1 MYIYCGCVCVCV
13 CACVCVCMCVLR
25 KCFLF
30 SQTVFVCVYARVC
43 ACVRVCIRNTGCAN
57 VECVQV
63 LKTDAGN
70 SLLDVEALRRHAAG
84 VHLNDKWSQ
93 T

>member
-1 MYIYCGCVCVCV
+1 MRQDTSVAEVLRKLFSLLSDCVCVCV
-13 CACVCVCMCVLR
+13 R
-25 KCFLF
+25 
-30 SQTVFVCVYARVC
+30 ARV
-43 ACVRVCIRNTGCAN
+43 CVRVCTRNTGCAN

-63 LKTDAGN
+63 LKTDAGI
-70 SLLDVEALRRHAAG
+70 SLLDLDALRRHAVG

>member
-1 MYIYCGCVCVCV
+1 VFVCVYVCVRACVCVCV
-13 CACVCVCMCVLR
+13 CCGSVFSSLRLCLCVCVR
-25 KCFLF
+25 
-30 SQTVFVCVYARVC
+30 AHVC
-43 ACVRVCIRNTGCAN
+43 ACVRMCIRNTGCAN

-70 SLLDVEALRRHAAG
+70 SLLDVDALRRHAAG

>member
-1 MYIYCGCVCVCV
+1 MFVCVYVCVRACVCVCV
-13 CACVCVCMCVLR
+13 CCGSVFSSLRLCLCVCVR
-25 KCFLF
+25 
-30 SQTVFVCVYARVC
+30 AHVC
-43 ACVRVCIRNTGCAN
+43 ACVRMCIRNTGCAN

-70 SLLDVEALRRHAAG
+70 SLLDVDALRRHAAG